1 MSLVRTLAVLAT
13 LTFSVAAVGCAADD
27 AGDDEGADSTS
38 GAATSLCQIDNGR
51 TVLGADCH
59 DQAEL
64 DALCEKQARQDEEL
78 IQAIKPV
85 TNSNSQWKYARCR
98 FETRSVSVRCCDVS

>member
-1 MSLVRTLAVLAT
+1 MSRIRTVAVVAT
-13 LTFSVAAVGCAADD
+13 LSFSVAVIGCGADD
-27 AGDDEGADSTS
+27 GSAEESSGETS
-38 GAATSLCQIDNGR
+38 GAASALCQVDNGA
-51 TVLGADCH
+51 TVLGVDCH

-64 DALCEKQARQDEEL
+64 NALCEKQARQDEEL
-78 IQAIKPV
+78 IQAIKPA